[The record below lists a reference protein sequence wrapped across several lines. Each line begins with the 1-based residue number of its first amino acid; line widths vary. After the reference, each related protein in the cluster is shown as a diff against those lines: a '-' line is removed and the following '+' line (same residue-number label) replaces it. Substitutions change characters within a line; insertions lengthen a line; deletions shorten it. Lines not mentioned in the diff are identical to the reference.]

1 MRLASS
7 RRHRPPSF
15 GILPRCIIAEFP
27 RPPEMKSLKVHAD
40 NDAHFSV
47 VVRHYFDGVEQKR
60 FATLFPGETSFAIE
74 V

>member
-1 MRLASS
+1 
-7 RRHRPPSF
+7 
-15 GILPRCIIAEFP
+15 
-27 RPPEMKSLKVHAD
+27 MKSLKVHAD